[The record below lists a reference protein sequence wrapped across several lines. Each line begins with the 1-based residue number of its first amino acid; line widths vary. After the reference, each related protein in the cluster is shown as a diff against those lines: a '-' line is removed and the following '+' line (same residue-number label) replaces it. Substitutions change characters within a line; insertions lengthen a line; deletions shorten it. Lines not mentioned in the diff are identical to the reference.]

1 MTPLT
6 SMVVVKPEEED
17 VEDVEDPDAP
27 KDAAPT
33 GKCFYCTHL
42 QISLIF
48 QILID
53 E

>member
-33 GKCFYCTHL
+33 GKCFYC
-42 QISLIF
+42 ISSDFSDLP
-48 QILID
+48 D
-53 E
+53 SNR